1 MMSVRC
7 DPTRNLISLGLDRDL
22 SELERAL
29 VSSHLKRCAQCRAFE
44 TDVHAFTRML
54 RETPPETLYP
64 PVEFSL
70 PYRLRAR
77 GMARQALQA
86 ASAAA
91 ALAAVLIGA
100 VVLPQGAAQAPPA
113 ELALVGAPLA
123 APVSTMNEL
132 VVEFRRNALKKDGKK
147 RAEPRRGRSGPE
159 KPLLPVVP
167 S

>member
-7 DPTRNLISLGLDRDL
+7 DPTRNLIALGLDGDL

-29 VSSHLKRCAQCRAFE
+29 VSTHLKRCAQCRVFE
-44 TDVHAFTRML
+44 ADVNAFTRML
-54 RETPPETLYP
+54 RETPPETLDR
-64 PVEFSL
+64 PVELSL
-70 PYRLRAR
+70 PYRRRVR
-77 GMARQALQA
+77 GVARQALQA
-86 ASAAA
+86 ASGV
-91 ALAAVLIGA
+91 AAVAAMLIGA

-132 VVEFRRNALKKDGKK
+132 VVELRRTALKKDGK
-147 RAEPRRGRSGPE
+147 RAEPRHSRSGSE
-159 KPLLPVVP
+159 KPLLPAVP